1 MTYSPALLA
10 SAARQLQRVFE
21 SEHRLPTQENDLI
34 QEVSR
39 MVLYLLRH
47 NLNQLLH
54 ILYRIDVEER
64 KVKQAMLAASEDEVA
79 ENIARL
85 IVERELLKAQIR
97 FRYSQN

>member
-21 SEHRLPTQENDLI
+21 TDDTLASDEAGLTRQ
-34 QEVSR
+34 VSR

-64 KVKQAMLAASEDEVA
+64 KVKQAMLAASEEEVA

>member
-1 MTYSPALLA
+1 MTYSPALLT

-21 SEHRLPTQENDLI
+21 ADHELASEEEELVRQ
-34 QEVSR
+34 VAR
-39 MVLYLLRH
+39 MVQYLLRH

-64 KVKQAMLAASEDEVA
+64 KVKQAMLAASEEEVA

>member
-1 MTYSPALLA
+1 MAYPPALLN

-21 SEHRLPTQENDLI
+21 ADHQLASEENELI
-34 QEVSR
+34 HQVSR
-39 MVLYLLRH
+39 LVLYLLRH

-64 KVKQAMLAASEDEVA
+64 KVKQAMLATSEEEVA